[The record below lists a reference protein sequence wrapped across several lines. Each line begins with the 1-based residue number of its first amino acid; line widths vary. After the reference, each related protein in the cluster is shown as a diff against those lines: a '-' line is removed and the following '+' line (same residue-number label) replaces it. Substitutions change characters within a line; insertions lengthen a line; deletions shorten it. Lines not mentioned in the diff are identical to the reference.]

1 MVAKPQA
8 ISPAANLMATAIPQ
22 GALKNKVAV
31 ITGGASGIG
40 RATAQLFARE
50 DAKLLIADVDAQAAE
65 KFCDELQR
73 AGHTGIFESA
83 DVSRAQD
90 CRRIVERVRS
100 EFGALHVLFNNAGI
114 IRRASVVDLDEAD
127 WDRIMNVN
135 AKAVFLLS
143 KFAIPLM
150 LASGGGAIINTASG
164 WGLSGGERAAA
175 YCASKGAVVLLTKAM
190 AVDHGPQ
197 GIRVNCICPGDTDTP
212 MLESEA
218 KQLNVPKEKVLAASA
233 SRPLRRVGKP
243 EEIAQAV
250 LYLAS
255 DASSFVTGT
264 ALVVDGGALAG
275 SL

>member
-1 MVAKPQA
+1 MTT
-8 ISPAANLMATAIPQ
+8 ATSQ

-50 DAKLLIADVDAQAAE
+50 GAKLLIADVNAHAGE
-65 KFCDELQR
+65 ELCANLER
-73 AGHTGIFESA
+73 AGHTAIFEQA
-83 DVSRAQD
+83 DVSRADD
-90 CRRIVERVRS
+90 CRRVVERVRS

-114 IRRASVVDLDEAD
+114 IRRSSVVDLEESE
-127 WDRIMNVN
+127 WDRIMDVN
-135 AKAVFLLS
+135 AKSVFLLS

-150 LASGGGAIINTASG
+150 LASGGAIINAASG

-197 GIRVNCICPGDTDTP
+197 GIRVNCICPGDTETA
-212 MLESEA
+212 MLEAEA

-233 SRPLRRVGKP
+233 SRPLGRVGKP
-243 EEIAQAV
+243 EEIAQAI

-264 ALVVDGGALAG
+264 ALVIDGGALAG
-275 SL
+275 SI

>member
-1 MVAKPQA
+1 MA
-8 ISPAANLMATAIPQ
+8 SPSQ
-22 GALKNKVAV
+22 HGALENKVAV

-50 DAKLLIADVDAQAAE
+50 GAKLLIADVNPQGGEELCAE
-65 KFCDELQR
+65 LKR
-73 AGHTGIFESA
+73 AGHTAIFERA
-83 DVSRAQD
+83 DVSRAED

-114 IRRASVVDLDEAD
+114 IRRASVVDLEESD

-135 AKAVFLLS
+135 AKSVFLLS

-197 GIRVNCICPGDTDTP
+197 GIRVNCICPGDTDTA
-212 MLESEA
+212 MLEAEA
-218 KQLNVPKEKVLAASA
+218 RQLNVPKEKVLVASA

-264 ALVVDGGALAG
+264 ALVIDGGALAG
-275 SL
+275 TV

>member
-1 MVAKPQA
+1 MNGRLQ
-8 ISPAANLMATAIPQ
+8 
-22 GALKNKVAV
+22 NKVAV

-40 RATAQLFARE
+40 RATAELFARE
-50 DAKLLIADVDAQAAE
+50 GARLLIADLNRENGE
-65 KFCDELQR
+65 KFCAELQR
-73 AGHTGIFESA
+73 AGHAAIFECA
-83 DVSRAQD
+83 DVSRAED
-90 CRRIVERVRS
+90 CRRIIERVRS
-100 EFGALHVLFNNAGI
+100 QFGALHVLFNNAGI
-114 IRRASVVDLDEAD
+114 IRRATVVDLEEAD

-135 AKAVFLLS
+135 AKSVFLLS

-150 LASGGGAIINTASG
+150 LGSGGGAIINTASG

-197 GIRVNCICPGDTDTP
+197 GIRVNCICPGDTDTS
-212 MLESEA
+212 MLDAEA
-218 KQLNVPKEKVLAASA
+218 RQLNVSKEKVIAASS

-250 LYLAS
+250 LYLAT

-264 ALVVDGGALAG
+264 ALVIDGGALAG
-275 SL
+275 ST